1 MQVFY
6 RNLGNIT
13 TLILDEYEDVNDVK
27 TKIEDFEFI
36 PANLQKLL
44 IGSRY
49 FENGLVKDNLQEG
62 DTIEMMLELKGGMRA
77 KWKKK
82 RMRRLKR
89 NRRRM
94 RQRRGNPPFFYD

>member
-94 RQRRGNPPFFYD
+94 RQRAR